1 MDTGTWQA
9 TVHVV
14 TRVGHVLATKRQQL
28 SFWGFSFALGHGVS
42 FLVGSNILLWMV
54 VQQLAAILEFSQE
67 QMSAHSSTLSSCYL
81 CIPSSTN
88 SFLLLLL
95 SHFSRV

>member
-54 VQQLAAILEFSQE
+54 VQQ
-67 QMSAHSSTLSSCYL
+67 
-81 CIPSSTN
+81 
-88 SFLLLLL
+88 
-95 SHFSRV
+95 